1 MIGKSLFRGCVA
13 GVGLMIALIVW
24 LVPASAEAPAGRQ
37 VDRRMPPL
45 ATVEPAGPIAP
56 TSKAEQAF
64 SPVLLEYDTPSIL
77 SLTEEG
83 CCAGSAWSIDSEWI
97 LYFDKLSPDDPVGL
111 YGVPFLGG
119 DVTLFNP
126 RVGSYS
132 QDWSLVAY
140 NEAGVTYVER
150 WADGSR
156 WPIPSE
162 GREVHISPNGEIVL
176 WEIGSRAI
184 ASPDRRQRRTW
195 ISNYDGSEARELLT
209 LHGGSFIGWI
219 GNDSVLVSGR
229 LAPPDPAGLWKIS
242 ISDGGAQRLFDT
254 VKPRSVLL
262 SPNGKWLAVTIAFE
276 NVPGRNGIWAVR
288 TDGRLSIKLP
298 VYGSYRWRTDGKLLV
313 IPLDM
318 EESDPYILQFDLEED
333 CVWGITDPVK
343 TSLSIANNDWQVS
356 PDGQKMVFLSAID
369 GNLQVLYLPS
379 P

>member
-1 MIGKSLFRGCVA
+1 MIGKRLFRGCVA
-13 GVGLMIALIVW
+13 CVGVMIAVIIW
-24 LVPASAEAPAGRQ
+24 LVPASADAPAERP
-37 VDRRMPPL
+37 VDRRIPPL
-45 ATVEPAGPIAP
+45 ATVEPAGPIVPIP
-56 TSKAEQAF
+56 TSEQAF
-64 SPVLLEYDTPSIL
+64 SPVFLEHDPPSIL

-97 LYFDKLSPDDPVGL
+97 LYFDKPSPDDPVGL
-111 YGVPFLGG
+111 YGIPFLGG

-126 RVGSYS
+126 RVGSYA

-162 GREVHISPNGEIVL
+162 GREVHISPNGEHVL

-184 ASPDRRQRRTW
+184 TSPDRRQRKTW
-195 ISNYDGSEARELLT
+195 ISNYDGGEPRELLT

-219 GNDSVLVSGR
+219 GDDSILVSGR

-288 TDGRLSIKLP
+288 TDGRLSVKLP
-298 VYGSYRWRTDGKLLV
+298 VYGSYRWRTDGHLLV

-318 EESDPYILQFDLEED
+318 DEPDPYVLQFDLEED
-333 CVWGITDPVK
+333 RVWRITDPLK
-343 TSLSIANNDWQVS
+343 TSLPIANNDWQVS